1 MATIRVANLF
11 MVDEFSGTGSSGV
24 TVVSGTFQTMKY
36 SAKAVIARWNYWS
49 DVLVNFSGGSMPQGV
64 YTWPTAVVSVIDV
77 YHVTT
82 TSDGGDTL
90 PFTLEVWV
98 GGENGVID

>member
-1 MATIRVANLF
+1 
-11 MVDEFSGTGSSGV
+11 MVDEFSGKGSSGV

-36 SAKAVIARWNYWS
+36 SAKAVIARWNYGS
-49 DVLVNFSGGSMPQGV
+49 NVLVKFRRRVDAPGV
-64 YTWPTAVVSVIDV
+64 YTWPTAVVSVKDV

-90 PFTLEVWV
+90 PFAVEVWV

>member
-1 MATIRVANLF
+1 MELLERR
-11 MVDEFSGTGSSGV
+11 SGEL
-24 TVVSGTFQTMKY
+24 Q
-36 SAKAVIARWNYWS
+36 R
-49 DVLVNFSGGSMPQGV
+49 GSMPHV
-64 YTWPTAVVSVIDV
+64 YTWPTAVVSVKDV

-90 PFTLEVWV
+90 PFALEVWV